1 MLGIFSKWL
10 DRPASFA
17 RHLDAGTEAYRQGNA
32 NVSIQHFRKCL
43 EISPDRW
50 EIVHRLAAVQADI
63 VGDID
68 ESVRLLRYAR
78 RLRNRLHNPPE
89 GPPPYCFLQSPWGGD
104 IAGIAAMEHVIK
116 REILQGRDP
125 KNIILYA
132 PQHKQAPR
140 NPLLDKM
147 AAHVSI
153 VTDENELPLPL
164 HAMLSVLEDDVL
176 CESLDGLHK
185 QTWHA
190 AADIVHAWENS
201 RRGPLLNFSED
212 ERTTGAAHL
221 RKLGVPDDAW
231 FVCVRENTADLG
243 TYAPALDAVTRRG
256 GWVVCLN
263 RSNDAPRA
271 AIPRVVH
278 CAAQSHSPG
287 EPEVFLLGA
296 CRFFIGGAG
305 DHALVPPLF
314 GVPRVLIDWTP
325 AGRRP
330 LNSTDLYIPTLYNA
344 GSPRRLL
351 AFSEMMAPP
360 LGQAVRYEHARELDL
375 AAVPNTADE
384 ICEAVEE
391 MLDRFDGARRDG
403 ERDEALQAA
412 FDAVAET
419 NRCFGAAR
427 IGRVFLRRHSSL
439 LMNV

>member
-1 MLGIFSKWL
+1 MARTFSYPSCTGTTPKENSRRFPSRSRRRLGTCMRLPAFAPSAPRSRTTRRRSCATSSSRWSTASTASARTRKRTTPSSRASTPLPISAGRTATPTLGKASFANTAACFPSQGAPRFSAMLGIFSKWL

-68 ESVRLLRYAR
+68 ESVRLLRCAR

-140 NPLLDKM
+140 NALLDKM

-185 QTWHA
+185 QAWHA
-190 AADIVHAWENS
+190 AADIAHAWENS

-278 CAAQSHSPG
+278 CAAQSHSLG

-296 CRFFIGGAG
+296 CRFFIGGAS
-305 DHALVPPLF
+305 DH
-314 GVPRVLIDWTP
+314 
-325 AGRRP
+325 
-330 LNSTDLYIPTLYNA
+330 
-344 GSPRRLL
+344 
-351 AFSEMMAPP
+351 
-360 LGQAVRYEHARELDL
+360 
-375 AAVPNTADE
+375 
-384 ICEAVEE
+384 
-391 MLDRFDGARRDG
+391 
-403 ERDEALQAA
+403 
-412 FDAVAET
+412 
-419 NRCFGAAR
+419 
-427 IGRVFLRRHSSL
+427 
-439 LMNV
+439 